1 MNKTTEH
8 GEYYFSFF
16 STELKTEKSLDEVF
30 PDGKMDLL
38 SNSEISEDEK
48 KSYVHEFV
56 HFIQDITTIY
66 GLKKL
71 TVEYNKARY
80 LYNSN
85 SQEISFPYRF
95 QNKEEI
101 FMQYNINLFSL
112 AHNETKSEKLPHFPC
127 KVIIYEK
134 DAKKEFVIDEEITGE
149 YSYFKVELDYG
160 SKKYGPYSFGGHCI
174 SECMARYIENH
185 LFPPQPKAFDSD
197 YDLPYII
204 AKNIYPKI
212 FSNPKFV
219 VALCDASLFFDFPGQ
234 VFIETLNYIK
244 DNQLTYC
251 KSYEIYSLVWSLY
264 GNSKIV
270 FNQWINTVNEAVNS
284 IDVIV
289 NVNEPEFEEPR
300 DWAKQLIRTYCIER
314 MKNTAFFTN
323 LMEETQDN
331 AKQYFMNIIYQFG
344 SSLCYTKNYEF
355 FLLDSVNIIPNPD
368 LISYWWKLKRMF
380 DLCFNSFDM
389 GCPFA
394 CICPKGTSVCQETP
408 WCKQNEFLCDYD
420 QFARCFGLYKRKRI
434 NN

>member
-1 MNKTTEH
+1 
-8 GEYYFSFF
+8 
-16 STELKTEKSLDEVF
+16 
-30 PDGKMDLL
+30 
-38 SNSEISEDEK
+38 
-48 KSYVHEFV
+48 
-56 HFIQDITTIY
+56 
-66 GLKKL
+66 
-71 TVEYNKARY
+71 
-80 LYNSN
+80 
-85 SQEISFPYRF
+85 
-95 QNKEEI
+95 
-101 FMQYNINLFSL
+101 
-112 AHNETKSEKLPHFPC
+112 
-127 KVIIYEK
+127 
-134 DAKKEFVIDEEITGE
+134 
-149 YSYFKVELDYG
+149 
-160 SKKYGPYSFGGHCI
+160 
-174 SECMARYIENH
+174 MARYIENH

-323 LMEETQDN
+323 LMEENQDN

-344 SSLCYTKNYEF
+344 SPLCYTKNYEF

-394 CICPKGTSVCQETP
+394 CNCLKGTSVCQETP
-408 WCKQNEFLCDYD
+408 WSKQNEFLCDYD